1 MSLFSDTLAEAL
13 APVQDKF
20 IVDVKGGGQS
30 VLWLKVNQEPLQQ
43 RAASAPAGA
52 GGGPA
57 KEE

>member
-1 MSLFSDTLAEAL
+1 
-13 APVQDKF
+13 VQDKF

-52 GGGPA
+52 GSGSG
-57 KEE
+57 EEKK